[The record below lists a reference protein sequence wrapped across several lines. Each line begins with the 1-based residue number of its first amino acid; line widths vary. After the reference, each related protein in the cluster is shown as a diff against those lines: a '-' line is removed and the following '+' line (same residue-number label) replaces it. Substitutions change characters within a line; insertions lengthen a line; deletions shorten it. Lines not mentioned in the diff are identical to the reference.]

1 MNIQLERLDNYASI
15 RSAFVKKFLLGS
27 YMDAANE
34 FTYSRFMWDYMP
46 NADYPSVSFA
56 VALNLLRSCSGDVIF
71 MSEESM
77 NLIGRCNAKS
87 LSDLI
92 EFEWMENARLF
103 AEDRY
108 LADAILPEDLY
119 VFTPEM
125 DRMLVFTHETSDY
138 EAELNED
145 DLKQAESRVCIAYGF
160 EQE

>member
-1 MNIQLERLDNYASI
+1 
-15 RSAFVKKFLLGS
+15 
-27 YMDAANE
+27 
-34 FTYSRFMWDYMP
+34 
-46 NADYPSVSFA
+46 
-56 VALNLLRSCSGDVIF
+56 